1 MMVSPA
7 LQAAPGQELSEKAQ
21 KSVFQKSTIW
31 QKSEK
36 FIQSYYEDVV
46 YGLLVYKPLDCPVS
60 LK

>member
-46 YGLLVYKPLDCPVS
+46 YGLLVYKPLGS
-60 LK
+60 